1 MLLCLLQ
8 GLLRNGTVAV
18 KKLLDFVDFDDQKFI
33 REIDCLMRVKHKNI
47 IRFLGYCSDTQGKLF
62 SFDGKI
68 VMAECRQRFLCFE
81 YASGGSLENYIT
93 GAYEDLATQN
103 VPFLPGE
110 LCIRVGVG
118 RGGAY
123 NETTF
128 TKLSTVLAKFRHI
141 CGNSSIRTENMAYHT
156 TEKE

>member
-18 KKLLDFVDFDDQKFI
+18 KKLLDYVDFDDQKFF

-103 VPFLPGE
+103 VPFCLYVFVNN
-110 LCIRVGVG
+110 ID
-118 RGGAY
+118 
-123 NETTF
+123 TF
-128 TKLSTVLAKFRHI
+128 
-141 CGNSSIRTENMAYHT
+141 
-156 TEKE
+156 